1 MKTFTLLMMLFLL
14 SGCSF
19 KQWYPTLG
27 SSAAGATAAAFGGG
41 PLAVG
46 LASGGGALAGEVA
59 RSNEDLEEAQ
69 ETITAL
75 THGDVEALL
84 EKRMEK
90 HKSGF
95 ESFTTTIK
103 RILIV
108 AACILVLY
116 LSIPIFIARKTAE
129 TCSKSEAI
137 KHMTR
142 PPFPTK

>member
-1 MKTFTLLMMLFLL
+1 MRTFTLLLMLPLL
-14 SGCSF
+14 AGCSF
-19 KQWYPTLG
+19 RQWYPTLG
-27 SSAAGATAAAFGGG
+27 SSAAGATAAALGGG

-59 RSNEDLEEAQ
+59 RGNADLEEAQ

-90 HKSGF
+90 HTSVF

-103 RILIV
+103 RILLI
-108 AACILVLY
+108 AACILVVY
-116 LSIPIFIARKTAE
+116 LAIPIFVAKQ
-129 TCSKSEAI
+129 CSKSEVQRGL
-137 KHMTR
+137 TR
-142 PPFPTK
+142 APFPPPKP